1 MNLSMKWLSDY
12 VTCDMPPREF
22 SEGMTI
28 SGSKVE
34 GYEIEG
40 EDIKN
45 VVVGQVVEMEKH
57 PDSDHLWICQIDVGQ
72 AEKLQII
79 TGAQNLS
86 VNDFVPVALHNSLL
100 PGGVKITKGKLRG
113 LVSNGMLCSLGELM
127 LTLNDFPYAIE
138 DGIFVLGE
146 DCDRTAGLDI
156 QSAISLND
164 TKVEFEITSNRPDC
178 LSVRGLAR
186 EAGAT
191 FDLPVNLPEPK
202 VNGCGGKAEDFISV
216 TVENKT
222 LCQRYM
228 AAVVKNIK
236 IEPSPLWLRQRL
248 RASGVRPIN
257 NIVDIT
263 NYVMLEYGH
272 PMHGFDLDSVE
283 GGKIVVRNA
292 KAGETIVTLDEV
304 ERKLS
309 EEMLV
314 IADSTKPAAIAG
326 VMGGMGSG
334 IEDSTKTIVFEAAC
348 FAGGSVRTTAKKV
361 GLRSESSSRFEK
373 GLDSRTCSAALARA
387 CQLVEELKAGDVVTG
402 IIDIDNQPKE
412 VSKVNFTPEWAN
424 KFLGTDI
431 SADQMAKFLL
441 PLDII
446 LKDGYV
452 EVPTYRADLEDKADI
467 AEEVARIFGY
477 GNIPTTALKGVA
489 EGQYTPIQKF
499 ENSLNAN
506 LLAMGCSEII
516 TYSFISPKFYDKI
529 ELAKDSELRNSV
541 TILNPLGEDTSIMR
555 STAIPSMLD
564 ILAKNY
570 NNRNLKARLFEL
582 ATEYTP
588 TEKDKLPKESKA
600 VMIGCYGKEDFYSI
614 KGVVEGVITA
624 ATGKKASFAPQTN
637 NPTFHPGRCAVVS
650 LEGKEIGVVGEIHPS
665 VVENFGLAQRTYV
678 ARIEVDSLFENADND
693 KKYRPLPKFP
703 ASTRDLAVM
712 CDATLPVAEIE
723 KIILAKGGA
732 LLENV
737 ELFDVYQ
744 GEQIDSGK
752 KSVAYALTLRAKDRT
767 LTVEECDETMSK
779 IVKELE
785 TIGAFIRS

>member
-1 MNLSMKWLSDY
+1 MKWLSDY